1 MIFNVQVFV
10 YALKKKIQVNG
21 VAGFGGLNYY
31 YFNYLVWTNNQC
43 VMTIYKQS
51 SSTLLVHFF
60 LMKKPNF

>member
-31 YFNYLVWTNNQC
+31 YFNYLV
-43 VMTIYKQS
+43 
-51 SSTLLVHFF
+51 
-60 LMKKPNF
+60 